1 MRQLAAWESKKPEL
15 DALDATIYA
24 VSADSLEHGQEV
36 AWKGLSFSVAYG
48 ATREDGELVGAW
60 WGEEH
65 DGFIQPTEFLL
76 GRGGVVLG
84 AMYASGPVGR
94 IGADEAV
101 RLINNRERR
110 RLEREQTG
118 AT

>member
-1 MRQLAAWESKKPEL
+1 MAAWEAKKPEL

-24 VSADSLEHGQEV
+24 VSTDSLEHAREV
-36 AWKGLSFSVAYG
+36 AGTGLSFNVAYG
-48 ATREDGELVGAW
+48 AAKEDGELVGAW

-101 RLINNRERR
+101 RLITNRERR

>member
-1 MRQLAAWESKKPEL
+1 LAAWEAKKPEL

-24 VSADSLEHGQEV
+24 VSTDSLEQAREV
-36 AWKGLSFSVAYG
+36 AGTGLSFNVAYG
-48 ATREDGELVGAW
+48 AAKEDGELVGAW

-101 RLINNRERR
+101 RLITNRERR

>member
-1 MRQLAAWESKKPEL
+1 MAEWEAKKPEL

-24 VSADSLEHGQEV
+24 VSTDSLEHAREV
-36 AWKGLSFSVAYG
+36 AGTGLSFNVAYG
-48 ATREDGELVGAW
+48 AAKEDGELVGAW

-101 RLINNRERR
+101 RLITNRERR

>member
-1 MRQLAAWESKKPEL
+1 MAAWEAKKPEL

-24 VSADSLEHGQEV
+24 VSTDSLEQAREV
-36 AWKGLSFSVAYG
+36 AGTGLSFNVAYG
-48 ATREDGELVGAW
+48 AAKEDGELVGAW

-101 RLINNRERR
+101 RLITNRERR